1 VLQGISQCLQGR
13 CERCILKRRRA
24 QGVEA
29 VTLASVDHGEFAS
42 QRKDGA
48 LAGGVGKLGG
58 SRANESDDG
67 GGVDDAA
74 LLLAVLAEA
83 EDGELAAEPH
93 ALDVD
98 GLRQIPDLLGG
109 VDCVIVV
116 RVHNTSVVEQNVDAA
131 PAVDVLDHGLY
142 VGFLGNICDARIEL
156 LGRGDDFLD
165 LGQSL
170 LKCRTGDVGKE
181 DVGTLTSEEDT
192 RLETNA
198 AVAR

>member
-1 VLQGISQCLQGR
+1 VLRGVSERLQGG
-13 CERCILKRRRA
+13 CERCILERRRA

-29 VTLASVDHGEFAS
+29 VALASVDHGEFAG
-42 QRKDGA
+42 QRKNGA
-48 LAGGVGKLGG
+48 LAGGVGELGG
-58 SRANESDDG
+58 SRADESDNG

-74 LLLAVLAEA
+74 LLLAVLAET

-116 RVHNTSVVEQNVDAA
+116 CVHDTSVVEQNVDAA
-131 PAVDVLDHGLY
+131 PAVDVLDHSLY

-170 LKCRTGDVGKE
+170 LKRRTGDVGKQ
-181 DVGTLTSEEDT
+181 DVGTLASEEDT

-198 AVAR
+198 AVIR